1 MQRLWFLDIQRR
13 GDAFVLKLCNVFDGL
28 DDEEPI
34 EVEVR
39 RTEQVEEILRAVRPF
54 ARIPRRYMEFNG
66 IASLLRVA
74 SLPKVPFEELLVQ
87 ALAELELPPGPSVF
101 VTPFKTR
108 EEISASLRA
117 GR

>member
-28 DDEEPI
+28 DDDEPI
-34 EVEVR
+34 EVEVCR
-39 RTEQVEEILRAVRPF
+39 EQVEEILRAVRPF
-54 ARIPRRYMEFNG
+54 ARISRRYMEVNR

-74 SLPKVPFEELLVQ
+74 SLPKVPFEELFVQ
-87 ALAELELPPGPSVF
+87 ALAELELPLGPSVF

-108 EEISASLRA
+108 EEISACLRA